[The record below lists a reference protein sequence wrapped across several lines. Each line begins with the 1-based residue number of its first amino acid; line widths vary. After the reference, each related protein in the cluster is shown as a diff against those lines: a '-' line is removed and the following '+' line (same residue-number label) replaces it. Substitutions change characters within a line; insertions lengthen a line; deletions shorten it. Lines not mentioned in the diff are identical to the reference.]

1 MVNTSCQLSCL
12 VSRKRCGCQPQAA
25 ELPANSLAR
34 LLKVAAFAVSIYS
47 CVYRPFAPFRSPT
60 GETCE
65 LVAPDRGIRAL
76 GEKVWPR
83 AKPGN
88 AAPA

>member
-1 MVNTSCQLSCL
+1 MWHACP
-12 VSRKRCGCQPQAA
+12 GQAA

-34 LLKVAAFAVSIYS
+34 LLKVTAFAVSIYS

-65 LVAPDRGIRAL
+65 VVALDKGIRAF
-76 GEKVWPR
+76 GEKASSVLQ
-83 AKPGN
+83 GCMHGCGQM
-88 AAPA
+88 

>member
-1 MVNTSCQLSCL
+1 MTPTS
-12 VSRKRCGCQPQAA
+12 PQAA

-76 GEKVWPR
+76 GEKVRPG
-83 AKPGN
+83 AKLG
-88 AAPA
+88 

>member
-1 MVNTSCQLSCL
+1 MP
-12 VSRKRCGCQPQAA
+12 KQAA

-65 LVAPDRGIRAL
+65 VVALDKGIRAF
-76 GEKVWPR
+76 GEKVT
-83 AKPGN
+83 
-88 AAPA
+88 AAPMRSFVCTKAHMVLVL